1 VFPRISWKISEGRD
15 ARSWCCRP
23 LRNQTLTPSPRT
35 FRQAEQA
42 FAQDGEAKRGA
53 DAAGWASL
61 AEQEIQRLDGA
72 LFTPEATQGQID
84 GSLSQ
89 LPYQCHQN
97 GVASEGD

>member
-1 VFPRISWKISEGRD
+1 ML
-15 ARSWCCRP
+15 ARGVADP
-23 LRNQTLTPSPRT
+23 FATIHLSPRT
-35 FRQAEQA
+35 LRQAEQA

-72 LFTPEATQGQID
+72 LSTLEATQGQID

-97 GVASEGD
+97 RVASVGD